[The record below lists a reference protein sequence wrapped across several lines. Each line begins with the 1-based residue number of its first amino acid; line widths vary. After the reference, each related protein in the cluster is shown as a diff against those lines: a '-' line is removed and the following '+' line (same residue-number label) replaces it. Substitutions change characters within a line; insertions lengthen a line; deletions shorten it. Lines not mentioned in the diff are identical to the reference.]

1 MLNSIDY
8 GASTTT
14 YGGTVAYSA
23 SGDTVLWSTASQG
36 VLRSQYTSSF
46 AAISSLPA
54 TALIASDKQNDNY
67 FYAGY
72 ASTFYVS
79 SDNGQTF
86 AAGGSLSGSSQIN
99 YVIVH
104 PKTAGQ
110 VYVSTNAGI
119 YVSTNFGSSFT
130 LLTSALTNVYQIALG
145 VGSGSTWNLYAFG
158 TGSAGNRLYG
168 SADNGNTWTDLQGT
182 QSFGAID
189 GCKLAGSGN
198 VAGQI
203 YVGTNGRGVFYAKGT
218 ITGGSTT
225 TTSTTS
231 TSSVKS
237 TSTPSSA
244 QSSSSTITTTPTTL
258 STTTHSSTASSSI
271 STATCTVGQY
281 YQCGGSGYTG
291 CTQCASGYTCEAQNA
306 YYSQC
311 L

>member
-1 MLNSIDY
+1 M
-8 GASTTT
+8 
-14 YGGTVAYSA
+14 
-23 SGDTVLWSTASQG
+23 SG
-36 VLRSQYTSSF
+36 
-46 AAISSLPA
+46 LPA
-54 TALIASDKQNDNY
+54 TALIASDKQNDDY

-86 AAGGSLSGSSQIN
+86 AAGGSLSGASQIN
-99 YVIVH
+99 YVIAH

-119 YVSTNFGSSFT
+119 YLSTNFGSSFT
-130 LLTSALTNVYQIALG
+130 LLASALINVYQIALG

-158 TGSAGNRLYG
+158 TGPAGNRLYG

-182 QSFGAID
+182 QSFGVIE

-198 VAGQI
+198 VAGQV

-218 ITGGSTT
+218 ITGSSPT
-225 TTSTTS
+225 TTSSIS

-237 TSTPSSA
+237 TFA
-244 QSSSSTITTTPTTL
+244 SSSTQSPIAPT
-258 STTTHSSTASSSI
+258 SA
-271 STATCTVGQY
+271 ATCTVGQY

-291 CTQCASGYTCEAQNA
+291 CAQCASGYTCEAQNA